1 MLDKVKSLPHNITKR
16 MIAFII
22 IFVVLGT
29 STYFFD
35 YVFRP
40 LKVNLLREL
49 SISFGM
55 AFGISFADIIF
66 FKKRNTQ

>member
-1 MLDKVKSLPHNITKR
+1 MLDKVKSLPHTIVKR

-29 STYFFD
+29 SNYFFD

-40 LKVNLLREL
+40 LKVDLLREL
-49 SISFGM
+49 SSSFGM
-55 AFGISFADIIF
+55 AFGICFVDIIF
-66 FKKRNTQ
+66 LRKRSNH

>member
-1 MLDKVKSLPHNITKR
+1 MLDKVKSLPHMIVKR

-22 IFVVLGT
+22 IFVILGT

-40 LKVNLLREL
+40 LKVDLLREL

-66 FKKRNTQ
+66 LKKRNNH